1 MFKLINNNSHLFE
14 NLFDKFEEGY
24 FISQIKTSPCACK
37 KNGFLLFIKCTEYG
51 FIMKFPF
58 VSDIFVFRSI

>member
-37 KNGFLLFIKCTEYG
+37 KN
-51 FIMKFPF
+51 
-58 VSDIFVFRSI
+58 